1 MAGNEQKILAGME
14 KTAEQKAQ
22 EVKAIRGAIA
32 GCLGLP
38 SKSTD
43 LVEILRGATPEDL
56 NAIVS
61 VCKAA
66 TPRIRVLGQIAT
78 ELSLGK

>member
-1 MAGNEQKILAGME
+1 MNKQQDLPGTE

-22 EVKAIRGAIA
+22 EVKALRGAIA

-38 SKSTD
+38 SKSTEI
-43 LVEILRGATPEDL
+43 VEILKSASPEDL
-56 NAIVS
+56 NSIVN